1 MRPRFTGLWRHPD
14 FLKLWLGQTISEIG
28 SHITREGLPLTAVI
42 VLGAT
47 PFSMGVLASLS
58 GISTLAFGPIAG
70 LWVDR
75 HRRRPI
81 LITADLGRAVVL
93 ASVPLAAA
101 FRALHM
107 RQLYVVAALTGILT
121 VFFDVAYQSY
131 LPSLVERQRVLE
143 GNSKLALS
151 SSMAEIA
158 GPGLTGV
165 LVQLIT
171 APIAILVDALSFLW
185 SAVMVWLIRKPEPI
199 PAPHAE
205 PHIWHELAAGLRA
218 VAGHPLQRAIARQA
232 ATGSFFIGFF
242 LSLYVLYAI
251 RYLRISPA
259 VLGAVI
265 AVGGAANMLGALLAG
280 RLVRRFGVGSM
291 LIGSMLLIGLAALMV
306 PLAHGSVLIA
316 TAFLAAAQLGDLGW
330 PIYNINEL
338 TLRQAITP
346 KDLLGRVNAVMQM
359 LIHGVFPVG
368 SFCGG
373 ALASVIG
380 VRPTL
385 TLGALG
391 FLSSSLWLVFSP
403 VRKLREYPTAAVAT
417 WDISVG
423 QGSNRD
429 F

>member
-1 MRPRFTGLWRHPD
+1 MPPRLTGLWRYPD
-14 FLKLWLGQTISEIG
+14 FLKLWLGQTVSEIG

-47 PFSMGVLASLS
+47 PFPMGVLASLS
-58 GISTLAFGPIAG
+58 GMSTLVFGPLAG

-75 HRRRPI
+75 RRRRPI
-81 LITADLGRAVVL
+81 LIAADIGRAVVL

-101 FRALHM
+101 FRVLHM
-107 RQLYVVAALTGILT
+107 RQLYVVAALAGILT

-151 SSMAEIA
+151 TSMAEIV

-185 SAVMVWLIRKPEPI
+185 SAMMVWLIRKPELI
-199 PAPHAE
+199 PAPQAE
-205 PHIWHELAAGLRA
+205 RRFWHEVAAGLQT
-218 VAGHPLQRAIARQA
+218 VAGHPVQRAIARHA

-251 RYLRISPA
+251 QYLRISPA
-259 VLGAVI
+259 VLGVVI

-280 RLVRRFGVGSM
+280 RLVRRFGVGNM
-291 LIGSMLLIGLAALMV
+291 LIGSMLLLGAAALMV
-306 PLAHGSVLIA
+306 PAAHGSVLTA
-316 TAFLAAAQLGDLGW
+316 TVFLVAAQLGDVGW

-346 KDLLGRVNAVMQM
+346 KDMLGRVNAVMQM
-359 LIHGVFPVG
+359 LIRGVFPVG

-373 ALASVIG
+373 ALASAIG

-385 TLGALG
+385 TVGALG
-391 FLSSSLWLVFSP
+391 FLGSSLWLVFSP
-403 VRKLREYPTAAVAT
+403 VRTLRAYPAVAVT
-417 WDISVG
+417 T
-423 QGSNRD
+423 
-429 F
+429 

>member
-1 MRPRFTGLWRHPD
+1 MPPRPTGLWRHPD
-14 FLKLWLGQTISEIG
+14 FLRLWLGQIVSEIG

-42 VLGAT
+42 VLGAA
-47 PFSMGVLASLS
+47 PFPMGVLASLS
-58 GISTLAFGPIAG
+58 GISTLVFGPIAG

-81 LITADLGRAVVL
+81 LVTADLGRAVVL
-93 ASVPLAAA
+93 ATVPLAAA
-101 FRALHM
+101 FGALHM

-131 LPSLVERQRVLE
+131 LPSLVEREQVLE
-143 GNSKLALS
+143 GNSKLAVG

-158 GPGLTGV
+158 GPGLTGM

-185 SAVMVWLIRKPEPI
+185 SALMVWLIRKPEPI
-199 PAPHAE
+199 PAPRGDSRM
-205 PHIWHELAAGLRA
+205 WHELAAGLRT
-218 VAGHPLQRAIARQA
+218 VAGHPVQRAIARQA

-259 VLGAVI
+259 VLGVVI
-265 AVGGAANMLGALLAG
+265 AVGGAANMLGALLAW
-280 RLVRRFGVGSM
+280 RLARRFGVGIT
-291 LIGSMLLIGLAALMV
+291 LIWSMLLIGVAALIV
-306 PLAHGSVLIA
+306 PLAHGPVLIA
-316 TAFLAAAQLGDLGW
+316 TVFLVAAQLGDLGW

-338 TLRQAITP
+338 TLRQAIAP
-346 KDLLGRVNAVMQM
+346 KNMLGRVNAVMPM
-359 LIHGVFPVG
+359 LMRGVFPVG

-391 FLSSSLWLVFSP
+391 FLSSSLWLIFSP
-403 VRKLREYPTAAVAT
+403 IRKLREYPTAAVA
-417 WDISVG
+417 S
-423 QGSNRD
+423 
-429 F
+429 

>member
-14 FLKLWLGQTISEIG
+14 FLKLWLGQTISEMG

-42 VLGAT
+42 ALRAT
-47 PFSMGVLASLS
+47 PLRMGVLASLS
-58 GISTLAFGPIAG
+58 GISTLVFGPIAG

-81 LITADLGRAVVL
+81 LIAADLGRAVVL

-101 FRALHM
+101 FGALQM
-107 RQLYVVAALTGILT
+107 RQLYIVAALTGILT

-131 LPSLVERQRVLE
+131 LPSLVERSRVLE

-158 GPGLTGV
+158 GPGLTGL

-185 SAVMVWLIRKPEPI
+185 SALMVWLIRKPELI
-199 PAPHAE
+199 PVPQAE
-205 PHIWHELAAGLRA
+205 PRFWYDLAAGLRT
-218 VAGHPLQRAIARQA
+218 VARHPVQRAIARHA
-232 ATGSFFIGFF
+232 VTGSFFIGFF

-251 RYLRISPA
+251 QYLHISPA

-265 AVGGAANMLGALLAG
+265 AVGGAANMLGALVARG
-280 RLVRRFGVGSM
+280 LVRRFGVGTM
-291 LIGSMLLIGLAALMV
+291 LIGSMLLLGATALMV
-306 PLAHGSVLIA
+306 PVAHGSALTA
-316 TAFLAAAQLGDLGW
+316 TAFLVAAQLGDVGW

-346 KDLLGRVNAVMQM
+346 QDLLGRVNAVMQVS
-359 LIHGVFPVG
+359 IHGVFPVG

-385 TLGALG
+385 TVAALG

-403 VRKLREYPTAAVAT
+403 IRKLREYPAAALAT
-417 WDISVG
+417 
-423 QGSNRD
+423 
-429 F
+429 

>member
-1 MRPRFTGLWRHPD
+1 MPPRFTGLWRHPD
-14 FLKLWLGQTISEIG
+14 FLKLWLGLTISEIG
-28 SHITREGLPLTAVI
+28 SRITREGLPLTAVI
-42 VLGAT
+42 ALGAT
-47 PFSMGVLASLS
+47 PLPMGILASLS
-58 GISTLAFGPIAG
+58 GISTLVFGPIAG

-81 LITADLGRAVVL
+81 LIAADLGRAVVL
-93 ASVPLAAA
+93 ASVPLATA
-101 FRALHM
+101 FRVLHM
-107 RQLYVVAALTGILT
+107 RQLYIVVVLAGILT

-131 LPSLVERQRVLE
+131 LPSLVERPRVLE

-171 APIAILVDALSFLW
+171 APMAILVDALSFLW
-185 SAVMVWLIRKPEPI
+185 SASMVWLIRKPEPI
-199 PAPHAE
+199 PAPQAE
-205 PHIWHELAAGLRA
+205 PHLWQELAAGLRT
-218 VAGHPLQRAIARQA
+218 VAGHPVQRAISRHA
-232 ATGSFFIGFF
+232 ATGGFFIGFF
-242 LSLYVLYAI
+242 LSLYLLYAI

-259 VLGAVI
+259 VLGVVI
-265 AVGGAANMLGALLAG
+265 AAGGTANMLGVLLAG

-291 LIGSMLLIGLAALMV
+291 LIGSILLIGVATLMV
-306 PLAHGSVLIA
+306 PLAHGSVLTA
-316 TAFLAAAQLGDLGW
+316 TVFLVAAQLGDVGW

-338 TLRQAITP
+338 TLRQAITS

-359 LIHGVFPVG
+359 LTRGVFPLG

-385 TLGALG
+385 TVGALG

-403 VRKLREYPTAAVAT
+403 IRNLHEYPDAAGAT
-417 WDISVG
+417 
-423 QGSNRD
+423 
-429 F
+429 

>member
-1 MRPRFTGLWRHPD
+1 MPPRPTGLWRHPD

-28 SHITREGLPLTAVI
+28 SRITREGVPLTAVI
-42 VLGAT
+42 VLGAA
-47 PFSMGVLASLS
+47 PFPMGILASLS
-58 GISTLAFGPIAG
+58 GISTLVFGPIAG

-75 HRRRPI
+75 HRRRPT
-81 LITADLGRAVVL
+81 LIAADLGRAVVL
-93 ASVPLAAA
+93 ATVPLAAA
-101 FRALHM
+101 LRALHM

-121 VFFDVAYQSY
+121 VFFDTYQSY
-131 LPSLVERQRVLE
+131 LPSLVERERVLE
-143 GNSKLALS
+143 GNSKLALG

-158 GPGLTGV
+158 GPGLTGM

-185 SAVMVWLIRKPEPI
+185 SALMVWLIRKPEPI
-199 PAPHAE
+199 PAMRGE
-205 PHIWHELAAGLRA
+205 SRIWHELAAGLRT
-218 VAGHPLQRAIARQA
+218 VATHPVQRAIARQA
-232 ATGSFFIGFF
+232 ASGSFFIGFF

-259 VLGAVI
+259 VLGVVI
-265 AVGGAANMLGALLAG
+265 AAGGAANMLGALLAW
-280 RLVRRFGVGSM
+280 RLARRFGVGST
-291 LIGSMLLIGLAALMV
+291 LIGSMLLIGVAALMI
-306 PLAHGSVLIA
+306 PLAHGPVLMA
-316 TAFLAAAQLGDLGW
+316 TVFLVAAQLGDLGW

-346 KDLLGRVNAVMQM
+346 KDMLGRVNAVMQM
-359 LIHGVFPVG
+359 LIRGVFPVG

-403 VRKLREYPTAAVAT
+403 IRKLREYPTAAVAT
-417 WDISVG
+417 
-423 QGSNRD
+423 
-429 F
+429 